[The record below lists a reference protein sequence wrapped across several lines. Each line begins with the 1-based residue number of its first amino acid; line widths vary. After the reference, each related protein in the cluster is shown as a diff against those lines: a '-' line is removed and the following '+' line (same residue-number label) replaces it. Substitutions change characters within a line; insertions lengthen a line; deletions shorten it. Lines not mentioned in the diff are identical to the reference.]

1 MILGVIVT
9 YNPNLSELIENIG
22 LILPQVDKL
31 VIFDNAS
38 VNSNELFN
46 IKYHDSVEWI
56 MSKDNVGLGAAFNQV
71 IEYYQNM
78 FDFLIT
84 FDQDTRINKKLVSN
98 LLKLFEITDVGIVG
112 PTFESFHKGN
122 LPYRDV
128 HVLIQSASIFRMEIF
143 NKIGGFNSRYFIDSV
158 DFELCLRAKKNGYRV
173 IMSNLDFIN
182 HNLGF
187 KKRIMS
193 LNFVSHSAFRNFY
206 IARNHVDLS
215 IRYFRYF
222 PFFILKKN
230 FFFGIHFFK
239 LLFLE
244 RSIKSIILFFKGFFQ
259 GFNF

>member
-9 YNPNLSELIENIG
+9 YNPNLSELLKNIE

-38 VNSNELFN
+38 VNRKELLN
-46 IKYHDSVEWI
+46 LHYNDSIEWI
-56 MSKDNVGLGAAFNQV
+56 LSDVNVGLGSAFNKV
-71 IEYYQNM
+71 IESNRSV

-84 FDQDTRINKKLVSN
+84 FDQDTKIQNDLVEN
-98 LLKLFEITDVGIVG
+98 LLKLFESSEIGIVG
-112 PTFESFHKGN
+112 PTFERFHESK
-122 LPYRDV
+122 LPSCDV
-128 HVLIQSASIFRMEIF
+128 DVLIQSAAIFRMEIF
-143 NKIGGFNSRYFIDSV
+143 DKIGGFNSSYFIDSV
-158 DFELCLRAKKNGYRV
+158 DFELCLRAKKAGYRV
-173 IMSNLDFIN
+173 IKSNLDFID

-193 LNFVSHSAFRNFY
+193 INFISHSAFRNFY

-222 PFFILKKN
+222 PLFILKKN
-230 FFFGIHFFK
+230 FFFIIHFFK

-244 RSIKSIILFFKGFFQ
+244 RSRKSIIFFFKGLFR